1 MQRIQFSDGNTDT
14 NSIAILIKGSS
25 FKAPALYE
33 HYVDPLI
40 NAGVDR
46 TSIAAYPLWYPTTKV
61 SAKDARSFIAAMLP
75 ELVDDGVELLYVA
88 DAEYFKQLT
97 GQAKA
102 EVHLGYVMPCA
113 VKGFEQLKVV
123 LGASFASLFHNPG
136 GQFKIDQSLHALSSY
151 VHGKYLP
158 PGNDLF
164 ANCTYNFFSLKQ
176 IQNLFDD
183 LMLLP
188 AITVDIETLSL
199 KFKDAGICTIAFA
212 KDTSY
217 AYALPVDTH
226 GGLGPFVRSML
237 KKFFTEYQGTTI
249 WHNAG
254 YDMKVIIYNLW
265 MKHPLDFEGMYEGIE
280 IMTRKFHDTKI
291 IAYLALNSC
300 ERQVYSLKVLAQEFA
315 GNYAEADIKNA
326 LLIEPEQLLKYN
338 CVDTLATWY
347 VFNKYYPRMIAD
359 QQNELYEGLMKD
371 SVALILQIELTGM
384 PINMEKVLFA
394 ETELQNIEL
403 KHLCTL
409 HGSPLIQAFE
419 GKIQQTAYEVK
430 QASLK
435 KKTVSIIDFLHVKFN
450 PASGVQLQKLLYEEL
465 GLPILDR
472 TKKKQPATGGKTL
485 KKLISHTNDPQ
496 VIEILNALNEL
507 SKVSKILTA
516 FIPTFKNAWL
526 KADGMYYL
534 HGSFNIGGTVSG
546 RLSASDP
553 NLQQI
558 PSGSTYGKLIK
569 DCFSAPKKWIMASAD
584 FSALEELINALLTKD
599 PNKLKIFTDGY
610 DSHCFRT
617 KGYWPDL
624 TPDIDYSVASINSMA
639 DKSSPYYPLRSKSK
653 APSFALQFWGTYIT
667 LMRNCGFSEAEA
679 KAIESNYHQ
688 MYAVSRQ
695 WVTDRLKQAS
705 IDGYSTAAF
714 GLRVRTPL
722 LKQVVFGSNSV
733 PFEAQ
738 AEART
743 LGNAISGQSY
753 GLLNNRAAAEF
764 MKRVKN
770 SIYKLD
776 IRVIALIHDAI
787 YLLIRDDIDVVT
799 WVNENLVECMAWQ
812 KLPEIQHPTVKISSN
827 LDLHH
832 PSWAYAYTLPNH
844 ATKEEILAI
853 TSKPIK

>member
-1 MQRIQFSDGNTDT
+1 MQKIQFSDGNTDT
-14 NSIAILIKGSS
+14 NSIAILIKESS

-46 TSIAAYPLWYPTTKV
+46 TSIAAYPLWYPSTKV
-61 SAKDARSFIAAMLP
+61 SAKDARTYIAAMLP

-164 ANCTYNFFSLKQ
+164 ANCLYNFDS
-176 IQNLFDD
+176 IQRIEQLLNGL
-183 LMLLP
+183 LSVPML
-188 AITVDIETLSL
+188 TVDIETLSL

-212 KDTSY
+212 KNTDI
-217 AYALPVDTH
+217 AYSLPVDTH
-226 GGLGPFVRSML
+226 GGLGEPVRALL

-300 ERQVYSLKVLAQEFA
+300 ERQTYSLKVLAQEFA

-347 VFNKYYPRMIAD
+347 VFNKYYPKMIAD

-485 KKLISHTNDPQ
+485 KKLINHTNDPQ
-496 VIEILNALNEL
+496 VIEILKALNEL
-507 SKVSKILTA
+507 SKVSKILTD
-516 FIPTFKNAWL
+516 FIPTFKDAWL
-526 KADGMYYL
+526 KADGMHYL
-534 HGSFNIGGTVSG
+534 HGNFNIGGTVSG
-546 RLSASDP
+546 RLSSNGP
-553 NLQQI
+553 NLQNL
-558 PSGSTYGKLIK
+558 PAGSTYGKLIK
-569 DCFSAPKKWIMASAD
+569 DCFSAAPRWIMAGAD
-584 FSALEELINALLTKD
+584 FSSLEDRISALTTKD
-599 PNKLKIFTDGY
+599 TNKLRVYTDLY
-610 DSHCFRT
+610 DGHSLRAYS
-617 KGYWPDL
+617 YWPHL
-624 TPDIDYSVASINSMA
+624 MPDIINTVESINSIA
-639 DKSSPYYPLRSKSK
+639 DKYPDLRSKSK
-653 APSFALQFWGTYIT
+653 APTFLCTYGGGYIG
-667 LMRNCGFSEAEA
+667 LMNNCGFSESEA
-679 KAIESNYHQ
+679 KSIEKQYHEL
-688 MYAVSRQ
+688 YKESDE
-695 WVTDRLKQAS
+695 WVQAKLQQAS
-705 IDGYSTAAF
+705 KDGYVTVAF

-722 LKQVVFGSNSV
+722 IKQVVFGGKSV

-738 AEART
+738 AEGRT
-743 LGNAISGQSY
+743 AGNALGQSY
-753 GLLNNRAAAEF
+753 GLLNNRAMCAFRKKLLASPYKYDVKIIAA
-764 MKRVKN
+764 
-770 SIYKLD
+770 
-776 IRVIALIHDAI
+776 IHDAG
-787 YLLIRDDIDVVT
+787 YLLIRDNIDVVH
-799 WVNENLVECMAWQ
+799 WVNENYPKEMYWQ
-812 KLPEIQHPTVKISSN
+812 DLPEIQHPTVGLGGA
-827 LDLHH
+827 LDLFY
-832 PSWAYAYTLPNH
+832 PSWRYAYTLPNH
-844 ATKEEILAI
+844 ATKEEIIAI